1 MVLLFCP
8 LFRWTAH
15 NVIALL
21 LFAYPKWP
29 QTNTKVAIFN
39 AAALAMIQQ
48 EFGQRIVVL
57 DANKMSQLRGMH
69 EDNVHMKREYYRQL
83 SIILDN
89 YFSVATGLPQPP
101 PPPPLVTKLLPSA
114 RHIRTISATEA
125 RTAESSTMHRS
136 DSSLIS

>member
-1 MVLLFCP
+1 
-8 LFRWTAH
+8 
-15 NVIALL
+15 
-21 LFAYPKWP
+21 
-29 QTNTKVAIFN
+29 
-39 AAALAMIQQ
+39 MIQQ

-101 PPPPLVTKLLPSA
+101 PPPPPGDQVAA
-114 RHIRTISATEA
+114 R
-125 RTAESSTMHRS
+125 
-136 DSSLIS
+136 